1 MRTFILGL
9 IAAGALAPTAHAEEV
24 RAVRTLDG
32 YVCMNLNLP
41 DARMRDPAAPRVPIR
56 VAPSP
61 DAAVGTLATPIVIAR
76 TPEHVVDGYAE
87 VLQLTGKP
95 GWIEANMIVP
105 YRSASNPFARCTPS
119 LLSNGRIG
127 TG

>member
-1 MRTFILGL
+1 M
-9 IAAGALAPTAHAEEV
+9 AAVVFAPAVHAQEI
-24 RAVRTLDG
+24 RAVRALDG

-56 VAPSP
+56 VAPRP
-61 DAAVGTLATPIVIAR
+61 DAAVGTLATPIVITR
-76 TPEHVVDGYAE
+76 TPVHVVDGYAE
-87 VLQLTGKP
+87 VLQLTGEP

-105 YRSASNPFARCTPS
+105 YHSASNPYARCTPS

>member
-1 MRTFILGL
+1 MRKIIFGL
-9 IAAGALAPTAHAEEV
+9 IAAGALAPSAHAQDV

-41 DARMRDPAAPRVPIR
+41 DARIRDPAAPRVPIR
-56 VAPSP
+56 VAPRA
-61 DAAVGTLATPIVIAR
+61 DAAVGTLATPIVITK

-87 VLQLTGKP
+87 VLQLNGKP
-95 GWIEANMIVP
+95 GWIESNMIVP

-119 LLSNGRIG
+119 VLSNGRVG

>member
-1 MRTFILGL
+1 MKMLFLLPITLSAF
-9 IAAGALAPTAHAEEV
+9 PFMSHAEPV
-24 RAVRTLDG
+24 HAVRPLDG

-41 DARMRDPAAPRVPIR
+41 DAQMRDPSGQRIPILTAPRPD
-56 VAPSP
+56 SP
-61 DAAVGTLATPIVIAR
+61 VGTLATPIVIAKA
-76 TPEHVVDGYAE
+76 PEHVVGGYAE

-95 GWIEANMIVP
+95 GWIKADLILP
-105 YRSASNPFARCTPS
+105 YHSASNPYARCTPS

>member
-1 MRTFILGL
+1 MKKFILGL
-9 IAAGALAPTAHAEEV
+9 IAAGAFASAAQAQDV
-24 RAVRTLDG
+24 RAVRTLDD

-56 VAPSP
+56 VAPRA
-61 DAAVGTLATPIVIAR
+61 DAAVGTLATPIVITK

>member
-1 MRTFILGL
+1 MFVLGL
-9 IAAGALAPTAHAEEV
+9 AAVFAHAAHAQEV

-56 VAPSP
+56 EAPRAN
-61 DAAVGTLATPIVIAR
+61 AAVGTLATPIVI
-76 TPEHVVDGYAE
+76 TKSPEHVVDGFAE

-95 GWIEANMIVP
+95 GWIEAKMIVP
-105 YRSASNPFARCTPS
+105 YRSASDPFAHCTPS